1 MFFVTFMPSWRS
13 FSKVATVFWVVISL
27 GLLMAITAVPASAQD
42 QPSSPSADSAPDLTF
57 LPHSDSTWWWLSG
70 QANFIGQA
78 HGGFTSPYSGP
89 HSFRAEPENALSRVL
104 TLYTGARLPQGW
116 QVILD
121 VESTGGQGLSDAFG
135 LAGFTNLD
143 VVRNPTLGSAPYLAR
158 LMVGK
163 VIAMSTEYVD
173 VTPTPFELAPQLPAR
188 RLEIWAGKM
197 SIVDFFDVNQAAS
210 DSHLQFTNWTVDN
223 TGAYDYAADT
233 RGYTYGVVVEYVS
246 PTWALRG
253 AVALMPQTANGIS
266 LEWNVASARGQNIEL
281 ELHPT
286 SNLIVRTLVYVNRA
300 NMGLYTEAIDAFLAG
315 VTTTPDISAAQRPGR
330 IKPGVGGNVEYD
342 ITPNVRLFGRTGWNG
357 GNTESFA
364 YTEVNNTVVGGGD
377 VKGTRWQRPN
387 DRGGL
392 AFVSNGLSEPH
403 REYLRLGG
411 LGFLLGDGNLRYGRE
426 QIVETYYTAHI
437 WRGLFASV
445 GAQFVN
451 NPGYNR
457 DRGPVFVRAARVHLD
472 F

>member
-1 MFFVTFMPSWRS
+1 MATNFRVC
-13 FSKVATVFWVVISL
+13 VAF
-27 GLLMAITAVPASAQD
+27 GLLMAITAVPACAQD
-42 QPSSPSADSAPDLTF
+42 PPPSPSTHPAPTLTF

-70 QANFIGQA
+70 QANFIEQA
-78 HGGFTSPYSGP
+78 HGSFTSPYSGP
-89 HSFRAEPENALSRVL
+89 HSFLATPEDALSRVL

-121 VESTGGQGLSDAFG
+121 VESAGGKGLSEAFG

-163 VIAMSTEYVD
+163 VIALSTEYVD
-173 VTPTPFELAPQLPAR
+173 VTPTPLALAPRLPAR
-188 RLEIWAGKM
+188 RLEIWGGKM
-197 SIVDFFDVNQAAS
+197 SVVDFFDVNGVGS

-223 TGAYDYAADT
+223 NGAYDYAADT
-233 RGYTYGVVVEYVS
+233 RGYTYGFLVQYVS
-246 PTWALRG
+246 PRWALRG
-253 AVALMPQTANGIS
+253 AVALMPKSANGS
-266 LEWNVASARGQNIEL
+266 VLDWNVARARGQNLEL

-286 SNLIVRTLVYVNRA
+286 SNLVVRILGYLNRA
-300 NMGLYTEAIDAFLAG
+300 DMGLYTDAIDAFLSGQTA
-315 VTTTPDISAAQRPGR
+315 TPDIVAAQRQGR
-330 IKPGVGGNVEYD
+330 MKPGVGGNAEYD
-342 ITPNVRLFGRTGWNG
+342 ITPSLRLFGRTGWNG

-364 YTEVNNTVVGGGD
+364 YTEVNNTIVGGGD
-377 VKGTRWQRPN
+377 VKGTRWHRPN
-387 DRGGL
+387 DRGGV

-403 REYLRLGG
+403 RDYLRLGG

-426 QIVETYYTAHI
+426 QIIETYYTAHI
-437 WRGLFASV
+437 WRGLFASA
-445 GAQFVN
+445 GAQFVDH
-451 NPGYNR
+451 PGYNR